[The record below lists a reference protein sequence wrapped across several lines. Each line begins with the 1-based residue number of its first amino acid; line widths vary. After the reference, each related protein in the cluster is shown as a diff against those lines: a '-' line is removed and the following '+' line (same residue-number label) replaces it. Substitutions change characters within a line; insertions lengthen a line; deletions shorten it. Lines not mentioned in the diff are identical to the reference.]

1 MKQCA
6 REMRSAQLDLS
17 KYDTD
22 KIRNGY
28 LRWYDRLVGDAW
40 DRFDTVLEIGVHH
53 GGSHGLWR
61 DYFPNARIAG
71 IDEDVTRA
79 RVSDPRI
86 ELFQGQQNDEAFLR
100 DVARRVAPDGFDLII
115 DDASHVGWLTQATFR
130 VLFPDHLKPGGLY
143 VIEDWGT
150 GYLPEW
156 PDGRARKESSTWLRR
171 FLRRR
176 GILRVPW
183 ESHRY
188 GLVGFVKILI
198 DEQGAGAFEETLV
211 TGGLVAIRKLA

>member
-1 MKQCA
+1 
-6 REMRSAQLDLS
+6 MRSTRLDLT

-22 KIRNGY
+22 KIANGY

-40 DRFDTVLEIGVHH
+40 DRVGAVLEIGVHH
-53 GGSHGLWR
+53 GGSLALWR

-71 IDEDVTRA
+71 VDADVMHA
-79 RVSDPRI
+79 RVSGPGI
-86 ELFQGQQNDEAFLR
+86 ELFQGQQNDPAFLH
-100 DVARRVAPDGFDLII
+100 DVARKVAPDGFDLII
-115 DDASHVGWLTQATFR
+115 DDASHIGWLTEATFR
-130 VLFPDHLKPGGLY
+130 ILFHDHLKPGGLY

-156 PDGRARKESSTWLRR
+156 PDGRAPRKQSLLWLRR

-176 GILRVPW
+176 GLLRVPW

-211 TGGLVAIRKLA
+211 TDGLVAIRKRA

>member
-1 MKQCA
+1 
-6 REMRSAQLDLS
+6 MRSAQLDLA

-22 KIRNGY
+22 KITNGY
-28 LRWYDRLVGDAW
+28 LRWYDRLVGDTWNRVGA
-40 DRFDTVLEIGVHH
+40 VLEIGVHH
-53 GGSHGLWR
+53 GGSLALWR

-71 IDEDVTRA
+71 VDADISRA

-86 ELFQGQQNDEAFLR
+86 ELFQGQQQDETFLR
-100 DVARRVAPDGFDLII
+100 GVARKVAPDGFDLII
-115 DDASHVGWLTQATFR
+115 DDASHIGWLTQHTFR
-130 VLFPDHLKPGGLY
+130 ILFEDHLKPGGLY

-156 PDGRARKESSTWLRR
+156 PDGRARKQSSTRLRR

-176 GILRVPW
+176 GILRLPW
-183 ESHRY
+183 PSHRY

-211 TGGLVAIRKLA
+211 TGGLVAIRKRS